1 MRLFPVL
8 TDVVWSPWDMAT
20 GILSELW
27 PVILLLVVLVAAT
40 VIIIR
45 KRRK

>member
-1 MRLFPVL
+1 MGRFPVL
-8 TDVVWSPWDMAT
+8 ADVVWSPWDMAT
-20 GILSELW
+20 DILSELW
-27 PVILLLVVLVAAT
+27 PVILLLVVLVAVT